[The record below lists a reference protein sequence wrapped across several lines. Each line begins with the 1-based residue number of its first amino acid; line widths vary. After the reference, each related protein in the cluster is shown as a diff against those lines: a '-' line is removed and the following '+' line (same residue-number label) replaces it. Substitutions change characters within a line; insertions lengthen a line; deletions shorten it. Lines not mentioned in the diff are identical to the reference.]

1 MQNTFVFL
9 FIIPIICFYFEL
21 PMNERNELNAIIQL
35 LEDPDPEVYEVV
47 SNKLVEYGTAL
58 VPSLLQV
65 QYTST
70 SDLMQDRIDAIIH
83 QIQLKTAIEQFK
95 QWQSISNPSIIEGLM
110 LVSAIVNVHFD
121 KEATLQLFEQIR
133 KSCWLELNHY
143 LTALEKITTLN
154 SVLFNHLHFKG
165 ELDMSKEEQLFNIEF
180 VLQFKKGN
188 MLSMGALYMAL
199 AQVLD
204 LPVKLIKVEDHYLL
218 AYVDT
223 QISFLDPEQK
233 PVESIQFFINPL
245 LGDIYSMEEI
255 EAFLKTQE
263 VDFEKDN
270 FPFHTNQS
278 LLLHYTENMFQFYTY
293 KEAYDLA
300 DLLKA
305 FLNEVTLP

>member
-21 PMNERNELNAIIQL
+21 PMIERNELNAIIQL

>member
-1 MQNTFVFL
+1 MV
-9 FIIPIICFYFEL
+9 
-21 PMNERNELNAIIQL
+21 
-35 LEDPDPEVYEVV
+35 
-47 SNKLVEYGTAL
+47 
-58 VPSLLQV
+58 
-65 QYTST
+65 
-70 SDLMQDRIDAIIH
+70 RI
-83 QIQLKTAIEQFK
+83 
-95 QWQSISNPSIIEGLM
+95 
-110 LVSAIVNVHFD
+110 
-121 KEATLQLFEQIR
+121 
-133 KSCWLELNHY
+133 NHY

-270 FPFHTNQS
+270 FPFHSNQS

-305 FLNEVTLP
+305 FLNEATLP

>member
-1 MQNTFVFL
+1 MT
-9 FIIPIICFYFEL
+9 
-21 PMNERNELNAIIQL
+21 ERNELNAIIQL

-133 KSCWLELNHY
+133 KSCWLELNNY

-154 SVLFNHLHFKG
+154 SVLFNHIHFKG

-218 AYVDT
+218 AYVDS

-305 FLNEVTLP
+305 FLNKVTPP

>member
-1 MQNTFVFL
+1 MT
-9 FIIPIICFYFEL
+9 
-21 PMNERNELNAIIQL
+21 ERNELNAIIQL
-35 LEDPDPEVYEVV
+35 LEDPDQEVYEVV
-47 SNKLVEYGTAL
+47 SNKLVEYGTSL

-65 QYTST
+65 QYAST
-70 SDLMQDRIDAIIH
+70 SDLMQERIDVIVH
-83 QIQLKTAIEQFK
+83 QIQLKDAITQFK
-95 QWQSISNPSIIEGLM
+95 QWQSSSNPSVIEGLM
-110 LVSAIVNVHFD
+110 IVSSIINVQFD

-143 LTALEKITTLN
+143 LTSLEKITTLN

-165 ELDMSKEEQLFNIEF
+165 ELDMTKEEQLFNIEF

-218 AYVDT
+218 AYVDS

-233 PVESIQFFINPL
+233 PIESIQFFINPL
-245 LGDIYSMEEI
+245 LGDIYSVEEI
-255 EAFLKTQE
+255 DAFLKTQE
-263 VDFEKDN
+263 VNIEKDK
-270 FPFHTNQS
+270 FPFHTNES

-293 KEAYDLA
+293 KEAYELA
-300 DLLKA
+300 DLVKA
-305 FLNEVTLP
+305 FLLGIKHS

>member
-1 MQNTFVFL
+1 MT
-9 FIIPIICFYFEL
+9 
-21 PMNERNELNAIIQL
+21 ERNELNAIIQL

>member
-1 MQNTFVFL
+1 MT
-9 FIIPIICFYFEL
+9 
-21 PMNERNELNAIIQL
+21 ERNELNAIIQL

-165 ELDMSKEEQLFNIEF
+165 ELDMTKEEQLFNIEF

-218 AYVDT
+218 AYVDS

>member
-1 MQNTFVFL
+1 MT
-9 FIIPIICFYFEL
+9 
-21 PMNERNELNAIIQL
+21 ERNELNAIIQL
-35 LEDPDPEVYEVV
+35 LEDPDQEVYGVV

-65 QYTST
+65 QYAST
-70 SDLMQDRIDAIIH
+70 SDLMQERIDIIIH
-83 QIQLKTAIEQFK
+83 QIQLKDAIAQFK
-95 QWQSISNPSIIEGLM
+95 HWQSLRTPSIIDGLM
-110 LVSAIVNVHFD
+110 IVSSIINVQFD
-121 KEATLQLFEQIR
+121 KEATLQLFEQMR

-143 LTALEKITTLN
+143 LTSLEKITTLN

-165 ELDMSKEEQLFNIEF
+165 ELDMTKEEQLFNIEF

-218 AYVDT
+218 AYVDS

-233 PVESIQFFINPL
+233 PIESIQFFINPL

-255 EAFLKTQE
+255 DAFLKTQE
-263 VDFEKDN
+263 VNIEKDK
-270 FPFHTNQS
+270 FPFHTNES

-293 KEAYDLA
+293 KEAYELA
-300 DLLKA
+300 DLMKA
-305 FLNEVTLP
+305 FLLGIKHP

>member
-1 MQNTFVFL
+1 MT
-9 FIIPIICFYFEL
+9 
-21 PMNERNELNAIIQL
+21 ERNELNAIIQL

-165 ELDMSKEEQLFNIEF
+165 ELDMTKEEQLFNIEF

-300 DLLKA
+300 DLMKA
-305 FLNEVTLP
+305 FLNEVTPP

>member
-1 MQNTFVFL
+1 MT
-9 FIIPIICFYFEL
+9 
-21 PMNERNELNAIIQL
+21 ERNELNAIIQL

-270 FPFHTNQS
+270 FPFHSNQS

>member
-1 MQNTFVFL
+1 
-9 FIIPIICFYFEL
+9 
-21 PMNERNELNAIIQL
+21 MNERNELNAIIQL

-95 QWQSISNPSIIEGLM
+95 EWQSISNPSIIEGLM
-110 LVSAIVNVHFD
+110 LVSTIVNVHFD

-165 ELDMSKEEQLFNIEF
+165 ELDMTKEEQLFNIEF

-305 FLNEVTLP
+305 FLNEVTPP

>member
-1 MQNTFVFL
+1 MT
-9 FIIPIICFYFEL
+9 
-21 PMNERNELNAIIQL
+21 ERNELNAIIQL

-305 FLNEVTLP
+305 FLNEVTPP

>member
-1 MQNTFVFL
+1 
-9 FIIPIICFYFEL
+9 
-21 PMNERNELNAIIQL
+21 MNERNELNAIIQL

-95 QWQSISNPSIIEGLM
+95 EWQSISNPSIIEGLM
-110 LVSAIVNVHFD
+110 LVSTIVNVHFD

-270 FPFHTNQS
+270 FPFHSNQS

-305 FLNEVTLP
+305 FLNEATLP

>member
-1 MQNTFVFL
+1 MT
-9 FIIPIICFYFEL
+9 
-21 PMNERNELNAIIQL
+21 ERNELNAIIQL
-35 LEDPDPEVYEVV
+35 LEDPDQEVYEVV
-47 SNKLVEYGTAL
+47 SNKLVEYGTSL

-65 QYTST
+65 QYAST
-70 SDLMQDRIDAIIH
+70 SDLMQERIDVIIH
-83 QIQLKTAIEQFK
+83 QIQLKDAITQFK
-95 QWQSISNPSIIEGLM
+95 QWQSSSNPSVIEGLM
-110 LVSAIVNVHFD
+110 IVSSIINVQFD

-143 LTALEKITTLN
+143 LTSLEKITTLN

-165 ELDMSKEEQLFNIEF
+165 ELDMTKEEQLFNIEF

-218 AYVDT
+218 AYVDS

-233 PVESIQFFINPL
+233 PIESIQFFINPL
-245 LGDIYSMEEI
+245 LGDIYSVEEI
-255 EAFLKTQE
+255 DAFLKTQE
-263 VDFEKDN
+263 VNIEKDK
-270 FPFHTNQS
+270 FPFHTNES

-293 KEAYDLA
+293 KEAYELA
-300 DLLKA
+300 DLVKA
-305 FLNEVTLP
+305 FLLGIKHS

>member
-1 MQNTFVFL
+1 MT
-9 FIIPIICFYFEL
+9 
-21 PMNERNELNAIIQL
+21 ERNELNAIIQL

-154 SVLFNHLHFKG
+154 SVLFNHIHFKG
-165 ELDMSKEEQLFNIEF
+165 ELDMTKEEQLFNIEF

>member
-1 MQNTFVFL
+1 MT
-9 FIIPIICFYFEL
+9 
-21 PMNERNELNAIIQL
+21 ERNELNAIIQL
-35 LEDPDPEVYEVV
+35 LEDPDQEVYEVV
-47 SNKLVEYGTAL
+47 SNKLVEYGTSL

-65 QYTST
+65 QYAST
-70 SDLMQDRIDAIIH
+70 SDLMQERIDVIIH
-83 QIQLKTAIEQFK
+83 QIQLKDAIAQFK
-95 QWQSISNPSIIEGLM
+95 QWQSSSNPSVIDGLM
-110 LVSAIVNVHFD
+110 IVSSIINVQFD

-143 LTALEKITTLN
+143 LTSLEKITTLN

-165 ELDMSKEEQLFNIEF
+165 ELDMTKEEQLFNIEF

-218 AYVDT
+218 AYVDS

-233 PVESIQFFINPL
+233 PIESIQFFINPL
-245 LGDIYSMEEI
+245 LGDIYSVEEI
-255 EAFLKTQE
+255 DAFLKTQE
-263 VDFEKDN
+263 VNIEKDK
-270 FPFHTNQS
+270 FPFHTNES

-293 KEAYDLA
+293 KEAYELA
-300 DLLKA
+300 DLVKA
-305 FLNEVTLP
+305 FLLGIKHS

>member
-1 MQNTFVFL
+1 MT
-9 FIIPIICFYFEL
+9 
-21 PMNERNELNAIIQL
+21 ERNELNAIIQL
-35 LEDPDPEVYEVV
+35 LEDPDQEVYEVV
-47 SNKLVEYGTAL
+47 SNKLVEYGTSL

-65 QYTST
+65 QYAST
-70 SDLMQDRIDAIIH
+70 SDLMQERIDVIIH
-83 QIQLKTAIEQFK
+83 QIQLKDAIAQFK
-95 QWQSISNPSIIEGLM
+95 QWQSSSNPSVIDGLM
-110 LVSAIVNVHFD
+110 IVSSIINVQFD

-143 LTALEKITTLN
+143 LTSLEKITTLN

-165 ELDMSKEEQLFNIEF
+165 ELDMTKEEQLFNIEF

-218 AYVDT
+218 AYVDS

-233 PVESIQFFINPL
+233 PIESIQFFINPL
-245 LGDIYSMEEI
+245 LGDIYSVEEI
-255 EAFLKTQE
+255 DAFLKTQE
-263 VDFEKDN
+263 VNIEKDK
-270 FPFHTNQS
+270 FPFHTNES

-293 KEAYDLA
+293 KEAYELA
-300 DLLKA
+300 DLVRA
-305 FLNEVTLP
+305 FLLGIKHS

>member
-1 MQNTFVFL
+1 MT
-9 FIIPIICFYFEL
+9 
-21 PMNERNELNAIIQL
+21 ERNELNAIIQL
-35 LEDPDPEVYEVV
+35 LEDPDQEVYEVV
-47 SNKLVEYGTAL
+47 SNKLVEYGTSL

-65 QYTST
+65 QYAST
-70 SDLMQDRIDAIIH
+70 SDLMQERIDVIIH
-83 QIQLKTAIEQFK
+83 QIQLKDAITQFK
-95 QWQSISNPSIIEGLM
+95 QWQSSSNPSVIEGLM
-110 LVSAIVNVHFD
+110 IVSSIINVQFD

-143 LTALEKITTLN
+143 LTSLEKITTLN

-165 ELDMSKEEQLFNIEF
+165 ELDMTKEEQLFNIEF

-218 AYVDT
+218 AYVDS

-233 PVESIQFFINPL
+233 PIESIQFFINPL
-245 LGDIYSMEEI
+245 LGDIYSVEEI
-255 EAFLKTQE
+255 DDFLKTQE
-263 VDFEKDN
+263 VNIEKDK
-270 FPFHTNQS
+270 FPFHTNES

-293 KEAYDLA
+293 KEAYELA
-300 DLLKA
+300 DLVRA
-305 FLNEVTLP
+305 FLLGIKHS

>member
-1 MQNTFVFL
+1 MT
-9 FIIPIICFYFEL
+9 
-21 PMNERNELNAIIQL
+21 ERNELNAIIQL

-165 ELDMSKEEQLFNIEF
+165 ELDMTKEEQLFNIEF

>member
-1 MQNTFVFL
+1 MT
-9 FIIPIICFYFEL
+9 
-21 PMNERNELNAIIQL
+21 ERNELNAIIQL

-255 EAFLKTQE
+255 EAFLKKQE

-305 FLNEVTLP
+305 FLNEVTPP

>member
-1 MQNTFVFL
+1 MT
-9 FIIPIICFYFEL
+9 
-21 PMNERNELNAIIQL
+21 ERNELNAIIQL
-35 LEDPDPEVYEVV
+35 LEDPDQEVYEVV
-47 SNKLVEYGTAL
+47 SNKLVEYGTSL

-65 QYTST
+65 QYAST
-70 SDLMQDRIDAIIH
+70 SDLMQERIDVIIH
-83 QIQLKTAIEQFK
+83 QIQLKDAITQFK
-95 QWQSISNPSIIEGLM
+95 QWQSSSNPSVIEGLM
-110 LVSAIVNVHFD
+110 IVSSIINVQFD

-143 LTALEKITTLN
+143 LTSLEKITTLN

-165 ELDMSKEEQLFNIEF
+165 ELDMTKDEQLFNIEF

-218 AYVDT
+218 AYVDS

-233 PVESIQFFINPL
+233 PIESIQFFINPL
-245 LGDIYSMEEI
+245 LGDIYSVEEI
-255 EAFLKTQE
+255 DAFLKTQE
-263 VDFEKDN
+263 VNIEKDK
-270 FPFHTNQS
+270 FPFHTNES

-293 KEAYDLA
+293 KEAYELA
-300 DLLKA
+300 DLVKA
-305 FLNEVTLP
+305 FLLGIKHS

>member
-1 MQNTFVFL
+1 
-9 FIIPIICFYFEL
+9 
-21 PMNERNELNAIIQL
+21 MNERNELNAIIQL

-165 ELDMSKEEQLFNIEF
+165 ELDMTKEEQLFNIEF

-305 FLNEVTLP
+305 FLNEVTPP

>member
-1 MQNTFVFL
+1 MT
-9 FIIPIICFYFEL
+9 
-21 PMNERNELNAIIQL
+21 ERNELNAIIQL

-165 ELDMSKEEQLFNIEF
+165 ELDMTKEEQLFNIEF

-255 EAFLKTQE
+255 EAFLKKQE

-305 FLNEVTLP
+305 FLNEVTPP

>member
-1 MQNTFVFL
+1 MT
-9 FIIPIICFYFEL
+9 
-21 PMNERNELNAIIQL
+21 ERNELNAIIQL

-70 SDLMQDRIDAIIH
+70 SDLMQERIEAIIH
-83 QIQLKTAIEQFK
+83 QIQLRTAIEQFK
-95 QWQSISNPSIIEGLM
+95 QWQSLSNPSIVEGLM
-110 LVSAIVNVHFD
+110 LITAIVNVQLD

-165 ELDMSKEEQLFNIEF
+165 ELDMTKEEQLFNIEF

-223 QISFLDPEQK
+223 QISFLDPEQQ
-233 PVESIQFFINPL
+233 PVETIQFFINPL
-245 LGDIYSMEEI
+245 LGDIYSTEEI

-263 VDFEKDN
+263 VDFEKEN

-305 FLNEVTLP
+305 FINEVTLH

>member
-1 MQNTFVFL
+1 
-9 FIIPIICFYFEL
+9 
-21 PMNERNELNAIIQL
+21 MNERNELNAIIQL

>member
-1 MQNTFVFL
+1 MT
-9 FIIPIICFYFEL
+9 
-21 PMNERNELNAIIQL
+21 ERNELNAIIQL
-35 LEDPDPEVYEVV
+35 LEDPDQEVYEVV
-47 SNKLVEYGTAL
+47 SNKLVEYGTSL

-65 QYTST
+65 QYAST
-70 SDLMQDRIDAIIH
+70 SDLMQERIDVIIH
-83 QIQLKTAIEQFK
+83 QIQLKDAITQFK
-95 QWQSISNPSIIEGLM
+95 QWQSSSNPSVIEGLM
-110 LVSAIVNVHFD
+110 IVSSIINVQFD

-143 LTALEKITTLN
+143 LTCLEKITTLN

-165 ELDMSKEEQLFNIEF
+165 ELDMTKEEQLFNIEF

-218 AYVDT
+218 AYVDS

-233 PVESIQFFINPL
+233 PIESIQFFINPL
-245 LGDIYSMEEI
+245 LGDIYSVEEI
-255 EAFLKTQE
+255 DAFLKTQE
-263 VDFEKDN
+263 VNIEKDK
-270 FPFHTNQS
+270 FPFHTNES

-293 KEAYDLA
+293 KEAYELA
-300 DLLKA
+300 DLVKA
-305 FLNEVTLP
+305 FLLGIKHS

>member
-1 MQNTFVFL
+1 MT
-9 FIIPIICFYFEL
+9 
-21 PMNERNELNAIIQL
+21 ERNELNAIIQL
-35 LEDPDPEVYEVV
+35 LEDPDQEVYEVV
-47 SNKLVEYGTAL
+47 SNKLVEYGTSL

-65 QYTST
+65 QYAST
-70 SDLMQDRIDAIIH
+70 SDLMQERIDVIIH
-83 QIQLKTAIEQFK
+83 QIQLKDAITQFK
-95 QWQSISNPSIIEGLM
+95 HWQSSSNPSVIDGLM
-110 LVSAIVNVHFD
+110 IVSSIINVQFD

-143 LTALEKITTLN
+143 LTSLEKITTLN

-165 ELDMSKEEQLFNIEF
+165 ELDMTKEEQLFNIEF

-218 AYVDT
+218 AYVDS

-233 PVESIQFFINPL
+233 PIESIQFFINPL
-245 LGDIYSMEEI
+245 LGDIYSVEEI
-255 EAFLKTQE
+255 DAFLKTQE
-263 VDFEKDN
+263 VNIEKDK
-270 FPFHTNQS
+270 FPFHTNES

-293 KEAYDLA
+293 KEAYELA
-300 DLLKA
+300 DLVRA
-305 FLNEVTLP
+305 FLLGIKHS

>member
-1 MQNTFVFL
+1 
-9 FIIPIICFYFEL
+9 
-21 PMNERNELNAIIQL
+21 MNERNELNAIIQL

-270 FPFHTNQS
+270 FPFHSNQS

-293 KEAYDLA
+293 KEAYDFA

-305 FLNEVTLP
+305 FLNEVTPP

>member
-1 MQNTFVFL
+1 MT
-9 FIIPIICFYFEL
+9 
-21 PMNERNELNAIIQL
+21 ERNELNAIIQL

-223 QISFLDPEQK
+223 QISFLDPKQK

-278 LLLHYTENMFQFYTY
+278 LLLHYTENMFHFYTY

-305 FLNEVTLP
+305 FLNEVTPP

>member
-1 MQNTFVFL
+1 MT
-9 FIIPIICFYFEL
+9 
-21 PMNERNELNAIIQL
+21 ERNELNAIIQL

-133 KSCWLELNHY
+133 KSCWLELNNY

-154 SVLFNHLHFKG
+154 SVLFNHIHFKG

-218 AYVDT
+218 AYVDS

-305 FLNEVTLP
+305 FLNEVTPP

>member
-1 MQNTFVFL
+1 MTAH
-9 FIIPIICFYFEL
+9 
-21 PMNERNELNAIIQL
+21 NELNAIIQL

-83 QIQLKTAIEQFK
+83 QIQLKTANEQFK
-95 QWQSISNPSIIEGLM
+95 QWQSTSNPSIIEGLM

-165 ELDMSKEEQLFNIEF
+165 ELDMTKEEQLFNIEF

-223 QISFLDPEQK
+223 KFSFLDPEQK
-233 PVESIQFFINPL
+233 PIESIQFFINPL